1 MLLPTI
7 TYFPISDSAVI
18 VFNQHSMKYSK
29 KSKDNNLI
37 IDYDK
42 DNRLISITIE
52 SNPILAKRFESE
64 LLYQLDVPEN
74 MLLLLLL
81 EQVTEEYCNS
91 WCTSWSILNCRNSF
105 WKVLTFAS
113 GPKYGGRLVAIST
126 WIVTKL
132 F

>member
-1 MLLPTI
+1 MPLPTI
-7 TYFPISDSAVI
+7 TYFPISDSAVLE
-18 VFNQHSMKYSK
+18 FNQHPMKYSK

-37 IDYDK
+37 FDYDK

-91 WCTSWSILNCRNSF
+91 
-105 WKVLTFAS
+105 
-113 GPKYGGRLVAIST
+113 
-126 WIVTKL
+126 
-132 F
+132 

>member
-1 MLLPTI
+1 
-7 TYFPISDSAVI
+7 
-18 VFNQHSMKYSK
+18 MKYSK

-37 IDYDK
+37 FDYDK

-91 WCTSWSILNCRNSF
+91 
-105 WKVLTFAS
+105 
-113 GPKYGGRLVAIST
+113 
-126 WIVTKL
+126 
-132 F
+132 

>member
-7 TYFPISDSAVI
+7 TYFPISDSAVLE
-18 VFNQHSMKYSK
+18 FNQHPMKYSK

-37 IDYDK
+37 FDYDK

-52 SNPILAKRFESE
+52 SNPTLAKRFESE

-91 WCTSWSILNCRNSF
+91 
-105 WKVLTFAS
+105 
-113 GPKYGGRLVAIST
+113 
-126 WIVTKL
+126 
-132 F
+132 

>member
-37 IDYDK
+37 FDYDK

-91 WCTSWSILNCRNSF
+91 
-105 WKVLTFAS
+105 
-113 GPKYGGRLVAIST
+113 
-126 WIVTKL
+126 
-132 F
+132 